1 MKAINFLY
9 ACTSEIATIN
19 KKKKLEKVC
28 VKKKR
33 TGKCYTQ
40 YIKHIVLII
49 LSFSMKIYGTSQ
61 KLE

>member
-19 KKKKLEKVC
+19 KKKTGKSMCE
-28 VKKKR
+28 KKR